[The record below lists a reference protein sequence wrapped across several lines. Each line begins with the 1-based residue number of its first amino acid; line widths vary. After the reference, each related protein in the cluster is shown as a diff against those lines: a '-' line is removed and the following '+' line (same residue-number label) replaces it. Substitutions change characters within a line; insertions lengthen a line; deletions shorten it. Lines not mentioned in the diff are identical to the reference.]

1 MSELETRLEKVRHFQ
16 MFLKCH
22 RSTSHTNTQAH
33 KRRRGITCRWTV
45 AAKSAVGVGGWSFF
59 FSPDGEQEVPAGA
72 ASPSYC
78 PASERTALRSASP
91 CRPIF
96 PVACS
101 RCKNLQFQI
110 YSSDRRQSHAAF
122 LFPDD
127 TE

>member
-1 MSELETRLEKVRHFQ
+1 MSMDSGSEVSGGRWWLEL
-16 MFLKCH
+16 
-22 RSTSHTNTQAH
+22 
-33 KRRRGITCRWTV
+33 
-45 AAKSAVGVGGWSFF
+45 F

-96 PVACS
+96 PFACS